1 MTCDMGHLNSCGPMR
16 KPQAKSQANDRDTC
30 PQIGKQ
36 QRNQHQPVTVRRT
49 RSPWR
54 ERNQKRGADRL
65 NAHRRKYSY
74 IKGAKRLTRR
84 VRVGQSLNRTANP
97 VITTS
102 RSRTIAL
109 IGPRFRMIGNKNI
122 PSEISCHG
130 SNQKKAGRR
139 PPPLPATQCHR
150 SCLWCSATAHRL
162 LCETHR
168 WRGGFPQSGPL
179 AIRGSEP
186 GLRDHQRIVGPSITS
201 ITPCST
207 LSCP

>member
-1 MTCDMGHLNSCGPMR
+1 MSTNRKTAEESASTCH
-16 KPQAKSQANDRDTC
+16 
-30 PQIGKQ
+30 GKT
-36 QRNQHQPVTVRRT
+36 HPF
-49 RSPWR
+49 SLAG
-54 ERNQKRGADRL
+54 EESKAGADRL

-139 PPPLPATQCHR
+139 PHRCQQRSAIGVVYGAAPLPIGFFAKHI
-150 SCLWCSATAHRL
+150 
-162 LCETHR
+162 
-168 WRGGFPQSGPL
+168 GGAAGFQSGPL
-179 AIRGSEP
+179 AIGVIEP
-186 GLRDHQRIVGPSITS
+186 GLHDHQRIVGPSITS
-201 ITPCST
+201 ITPA
-207 LSCP
+207 PP